1 METLR
6 LAETLHPD
14 MVLLDITMP
23 PENGI
28 KTAKRLKEKHP
39 ELIVLFL
46 TMHEDESLLHEA
58 LRAGAAG
65 YVIKRA
71 EESEI
76 IQAIHA
82 ASHGDIYVHP
92 AMTRALLHQPVTTE
106 HRRGVAGECA
116 DPPRARRLAPPR
128 QGKHQ
133 PADRR
138 PARPLDAHRREPP
151 CQPDGQ
157 ARAGQPGR
165 AGELRR
171 GAQPALDQK
180 ATTTGEAHA
189 PSRSADRSIS
199 WRRPGREHSRRGCS
213 RREID
218 GRLRAVSCSFSD
230 RIQRRGSQD
239 PKRKRMLPCPIPSR
253 HIGKDRGRKAPKGP
267 PRQRTP
273 SPSPTG

>member
-1 METLR
+1 MPIRILIADDHAVVRSGLRALLRSDPDLEVVGEAEDGTETLR

-14 MVLLDITMP
+14 TVLLDITMP

-28 KTAKRLKEKHP
+28 ETAKRLKEKHP

-58 LRAGAAG
+58 LRAGASG

-82 ASHGDIYVHP
+82 ASRGDIYVHP

-106 HRRGVAGECA
+106 HRRGSPVDALT
-116 DPPRARRLAPPR
+116 PREPRRSAPPR

-133 PADRR
+133 PADCR
-138 PARPLDAHRREPP
+138 PARPLGAHRREPP
-151 CQPDGQ
+151 RQPDGQ

-171 GAQPALDQK
+171 GAQPSLAR
-180 ATTTGEAHA
+180 TWPGEASPQTDERPIKLSCLLYRCPRPA
-189 PSRSADRSIS
+189 GRSALRS
-199 WRRPGREHSRRGCS
+199 GDF
-213 RREID
+213 EI
-218 GRLRAVSCSFSD
+218 
-230 RIQRRGSQD
+230 
-239 PKRKRMLPCPIPSR
+239 
-253 HIGKDRGRKAPKGP
+253 
-267 PRQRTP
+267 
-273 SPSPTG
+273 